1 MRSLGLVL
9 GMVAIMGLVIVG
21 SVFAEEAGKGAG
33 MRPTMGEI
41 TKVDGKTL
49 TVKGTAGDQTVTLA
63 DDAEITK
70 EEAVKVESLK
80 VGDRVRITQAEK
92 QAYGEVTKIE
102 GKTVTV
108 KGRSGQD
115 ESITVDDT
123 ATIMVRV
130 KATAGVLKV
139 GVKVMAFVREG
150 KASRVS
156 IVENLPQFSGKGG
169 EKGKGEKK

>member
-1 MRSLGLVL
+1 
-9 GMVAIMGLVIVG
+9 MVAVMGFVIVG
-21 SVFAEEAGKGAG
+21 SVFAAEAGKGAGKGAG

-41 TKVDGKTL
+41 AKVDGKTL
-49 TVKGTAGDQTVTLA
+49 TVKGTSGEQTVTLA

-70 EEAVKVESLK
+70 EVAAKVGDLK
-80 VGDRVRITQAEK
+80 VGDRVRITQGEK
-92 QAYGEVTKIE
+92 RAYGEVTKID

-123 ATIMVRV
+123 ATITVRAPA
-130 KATAGVLKV
+130 KAEDLKV
-139 GVKVMAFVREG
+139 GVKVMAFVTDG